1 MDNIK
6 EEWIGRRAY
15 ALWEAEGRPEGR
27 SGEHWRQ
34 ATEEYER
41 RERTKA
47 SPDGSELIAALKA
60 AGRQMKARGAAA
72 DQTPG
77 PRKSATRV

>member
-1 MDNIK
+1 MDDIK
-6 EEWIGRRAY
+6 NEWIGRRAY

-47 SPDGSELIAALKA
+47 SPDGSELIAVLKA
-60 AGRQMKARGAAA
+60 AGRQMKASGAATDEKPA
-72 DQTPG
+72 
-77 PRKSATRV
+77 PRKSVGRG